1 MSVKSELVEVK
12 IRNNDISVNLDVFV
26 SIFGN
31 DDYQFQIEAIETET
45 DITDIMPMLSDS
57 YLELIR
63 DKTNEKLRS
72 VK

>member
-1 MSVKSELVEVK
+1 MSVTNELVEVK

-45 DITDIMPMLSDS
+45 DITDIMPMLSEF
-57 YLELIR
+57 YLEKIR
-63 DKTNEKLRS
+63 DKVNEQLRS